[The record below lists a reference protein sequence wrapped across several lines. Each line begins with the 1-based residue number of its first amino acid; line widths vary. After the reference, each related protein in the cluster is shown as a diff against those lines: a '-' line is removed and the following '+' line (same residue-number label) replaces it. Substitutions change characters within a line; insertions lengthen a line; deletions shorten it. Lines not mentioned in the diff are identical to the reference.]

1 MLPGLARN
9 RAGPGRKG
17 DPSPTQ
23 LWSNVVGEI
32 TTLVTS
38 AGPADGIWSP
48 QWDKGGILRIKVRN
62 R

>member
-1 MLPGLARN
+1 MV
-9 RAGPGRKG
+9 GPI
-17 DPSPTQ
+17 PVHTTVV
-23 LWSNVVGEI
+23 NVVGEI

-48 QWDKGGILRIKVRN
+48 QWAKGGILRIKVRN